1 MKTISFRLTDKQ
13 AHYLELIAEEN
24 MRTVEHLIW
33 QTLPWGII
41 SLAHEEIS
49 TNVEKL
55 PQDWTDEDRKALQ
68 EVDHYSEN
76 FAPSFTYQSK
86 DDYVDHGCNIL
97 ADLKNTLEEKDK
109 ECDVTAELK
118 LLKEAKAV
126 YKKAHKAKQEAKR
139 QAELK
144 ASARK
149 IAEMKAAEKK
159 EAATK

>member
-33 QTLPWGII
+33 QCLPWGII

-76 FAPSFTYQSK
+76 FAPFTYQSK
-86 DDYVDHGCNIL
+86 DDYVRPRVQHPG
-97 ADLKNTLEEKDK
+97 
-109 ECDVTAELK
+109 
-118 LLKEAKAV
+118 
-126 YKKAHKAKQEAKR
+126 
-139 QAELK
+139 
-144 ASARK
+144 
-149 IAEMKAAEKK
+149 
-159 EAATK
+159 

>member
-13 AHYLELIAEEN
+13 AHYLELIAEKN

-41 SLAHEEIS
+41 SLAQDEIS
-49 TNVEKL
+49 TSVEKL

-68 EVDHYSEN
+68 KVDHYSEN

-86 DDYVDHGCNIL
+86 DDYVDHGRNIL
-97 ADLKNTLEEKDK
+97 ADLKNTLEVKDK
-109 ECDVTAELK
+109 ECDVAAELK
-118 LLKEAKAV
+118 LLKEAKAA

-139 QAELK
+139 KAELK
-144 ASARK
+144 ESARQ
-149 IAEMKAAEKK
+149 IAEMKAELNK
-159 EAATK
+159 EAAAK